1 MPAVVRD
8 DLVFVHIPKCGGTS
22 ISEWFSDGKKYVGHP
37 KLESLG
43 TPRPFSFTVVRNP
56 WDRVVSAYHYLF
68 KKEKNTNFQSYI
80 DRGVPTF
87 EEFVRDMKGVRVP
100 ELWFDGETNQC
111 EWFRSGVNVILR
123 YETLETDFKVIQD
136 KLQKWDPLPHC
147 NKSEHLQYREYY
159 TCETRDIVAKTFSED
174 INMFKYTF

>member
-37 KLESLG
+37 KLETLG
-43 TPRPFSFTVVRNP
+43 TRPFSFTVVRNP

-68 KKEKNTNFQSYI
+68 KKEKDTNFQSYI
-80 DRGVPTF
+80 DKGMPTF

-111 EWFRSGVNVILR
+111 EWFRSGVDVILR

-136 KLQKWDPLPHC
+136 MLQKWDTLPHC
-147 NKSEHLQYREYY
+147 NKSEHIHYREYY